1 MADHAIF
8 SCWRMAAK
16 YSMIPEFFDV
26 IAKIRTD
33 FTAAKRLKHPHVIE
47 QKGMTRLFLGED
59 QFHTL
64 NVERRLWIMENCS
77 ASVAY
82 DQLPR
87 GAGQK
92 YLFESYYD
100 AFQFKMR
107 FGSRVL
113 PRAQDC

>member
-1 MADHAIF
+1 MTPTFTRSIRRIPAIL
-8 SCWRMAAK
+8 SA
-16 YSMIPEFFDV
+16 S
-26 IAKIRTD
+26 
-33 FTAAKRLKHPHVIE
+33 KRLRHPYAVE
-47 QKGMTRLFLGED
+47 QNGMTRLNLGED
-59 QFHTL
+59 HFHAM
-64 NVERRLWIMENCS
+64 NAERRLWIIENCS

-82 DQLPR
+82 DQLPG

-113 PRAQDC
+113 RQAR

>member
-1 MADHAIF
+1 MTDAFRQSI
-8 SCWRMAAK
+8 RRNNAAL
-16 YSMIPEFFDV
+16 S
-26 IAKIRTD
+26 AS
-33 FTAAKRLKHPHVIE
+33 KRLRHSYVVE
-47 QKGMTRLFLGED
+47 QNGMTRLNLGED
-59 QFHTL
+59 HFHAM
-64 NVERRLWIMENCS
+64 NAERRLWIMENCS

-82 DQLPR
+82 DQLPS

-113 PRAQDC
+113 RQAR

>member
-1 MADHAIF
+1 MTDAFRQSI
-8 SCWRMAAK
+8 RRNNAAL
-16 YSMIPEFFDV
+16 S
-26 IAKIRTD
+26 AS
-33 FTAAKRLKHPHVIE
+33 KRLRHPYVVA
-47 QKGMTRLFLGED
+47 QNGMTRLNLGED
-59 QFHTL
+59 HFHAM
-64 NVERRLWIMENCS
+64 NAERRLWIERNCS

-113 PRAQDC
+113 RQAR